1 MCGRYRR
8 RSDKQRIAELF
19 AASADLEE
27 LYFEAGRRRRT
38 WFGTAGHPNQQQR

>member
-1 MCGRYRR
+1 MFGRYQT

-27 LYFEAGRRRRT
+27 LYFRPEDDA
-38 WFGTAGHPNQQQR
+38 FPVSI